1 MMRVMRGTFLDYS
14 RADFVTT
21 ARAKGM
27 GENAIMFRHVLRNAI
42 NPVVTS
48 FGFAFAGLLSG
59 ALLVE
64 NVMNYPGLG
73 QLIYAAIIKQDQYVV
88 MAGVVI
94 GCAMLVAGQL
104 IADILLALADPRI
117 RLEREKIPA
126 KGIAVFTACA
136 AAAIAGTISALALA
150 PVCIGRAKA
159 AALARVVFAVQ
170 VAAAIAIAASV
181 TARTAVSAA
190 SETSAP
196 LLFLLEAV
204 VEAAAQFVDGRGSVV
219 AGPTLRTRLREI
231 GVRLDVPGGRSRA
244 GNSSDAKTPY
254 CPT

>member
-27 GENAIMFRHVLRNAI
+27 DENAIMFRHVLRNAI

-126 KGIAVFTACA
+126 KGIARFHCLRRCGHSRPHVGVRD
-136 AAAIAGTISALALA
+136 IPRVLRISQNRLFLGGN
-150 PVCIGRAKA
+150 GRAPRYS
-159 AALARVVFAVQ
+159 L
-170 VAAAIAIAASV
+170 
-181 TARTAVSAA
+181 
-190 SETSAP
+190 
-196 LLFLLEAV
+196 
-204 VEAAAQFVDGRGSVV
+204 
-219 AGPTLRTRLREI
+219 
-231 GVRLDVPGGRSRA
+231 
-244 GNSSDAKTPY
+244 
-254 CPT
+254 